1 MVGFGGGWRHS
12 EEVDQSYDNQAFS
25 RGIVHH
31 KHLWYSHDHL
41 FYLFHLLIGTSVS
54 SRKAIVDSNEINL
67 DEEAN
72 VDEESFRSDL
82 ERDSAHSSMT

>member
-1 MVGFGGGWRHS
+1 MGVAGVIRKRLIRVTTIKHFHEVEYIKNLMV
-12 EEVDQSYDNQAFS
+12 
-25 RGIVHH
+25 
-31 KHLWYSHDHL
+31 
-41 FYLFHLLIGTSVS
+41 HLLTLILYHFPIGTSVS

>member
-1 MVGFGGGWRHS
+1 MSWPL
-12 EEVDQSYDNQAFS
+12 
-25 RGIVHH
+25 I
-31 KHLWYSHDHL
+31 
-41 FYLFHLLIGTSVS
+41 LFHLLIGTSVS

-82 ERDSAHSSMT
+82 ERDSAHSSMTWVFISFLKMYIVYQL

>member
-1 MVGFGGGWRHS
+1 M
-12 EEVDQSYDNQAFS
+12 
-25 RGIVHH
+25 
-31 KHLWYSHDHL
+31 
-41 FYLFHLLIGTSVS
+41 IGTSIS

>member
-1 MVGFGGGWRHS
+1 M
-12 EEVDQSYDNQAFS
+12 
-25 RGIVHH
+25 
-31 KHLWYSHDHL
+31 
-41 FYLFHLLIGTSVS
+41 IGTSIS

-82 ERDSAHSSMT
+82 ERDSAHSSMTWVIISFLITSIGCSVYQL